1 MMIQYLSM
9 ITAMQLQQ
17 NHNDDILI
25 LQNIILENE
34 HHIIKSESEK
44 IENELSLDINE
55 QLI

>member
-1 MMIQYLSM
+1 
-9 ITAMQLQQ
+9 MQLQQ